1 MDLKKEKKQ
10 LIEWL
15 NTVDDETIIER
26 IKLLKD
32 FTDEEWKAGLSRLEL
47 EAIEEGL
54 ADIEAGRT
62 TPHEEVRKR
71 YEKWL

>member
-1 MDLKKEKKQ
+1 M
-10 LIEWL
+10 
-15 NTVDDETIIER
+15 DDESTIER
-26 IKLLKD
+26 IKLVKD
-32 FTDEEWKAGLSRLEL
+32 ATDEDWKAGLSTLEQ
-47 EAIEEGL
+47 EAIEESL